1 MKVLGISG
9 SPRKNGNTEI
19 LVEHALKPFQDA
31 GWEIQ
36 RFFMSEKT
44 INPCVAC
51 EFCHETGLC
60 AVAGD
65 DRDSLLEAYIRC
77 DAVIMG
83 SPVYYRN
90 VTAQLKALFDRSY
103 SFGRYKPLEGKPTGA
118 IAVGRGEG
126 AGQGLVLSIIYNY
139 FLSMKAICVP
149 GELNGLSA
157 RAVGYGDIISQ
168 ERRLR
173 QAAIL
178 GENILKYANLLRG
191 R

>member
-1 MKVLGISG
+1 MKILGISG

-19 LVEHALKPFQDA
+19 LVEHALKPFQEA

-51 EFCHETGLC
+51 ESCHNTGSC
-60 AVAGD
+60 VIMGD
-65 DRDSLLEAYIRC
+65 DGASLLEAYLQC
-77 DAVIMG
+77 DAVIIG
-83 SPVYYRN
+83 SPAYYRN

-103 SFGRYKPLEGKPTGA
+103 SFGRRKPLVGKPGGA

-126 AGQGLVLSIIYNY
+126 GGQSLVLSIIYNY
-139 FLSMKAICVP
+139 FLSMGAICVP

-157 RAVGYGDIISQ
+157 RADGYGDIIKQ

-173 QAAIL
+173 QAGIL
-178 GENILKYANLLRG
+178 GENILKFASLLRCK
-191 R
+191 

>member
-1 MKVLGISG
+1 MNVLGISG

-19 LVEHALKPFQDA
+19 LVDHALKPFQDA
-31 GWEIQ
+31 GWETQ

-44 INPCVAC
+44 IQPCVAC
-51 EFCHETGLC
+51 DICQQTGSC
-60 AVAGD
+60 AMKGD
-65 DRDSLLEAYIRC
+65 DRDTLLEAYIRC
-77 DAVIMG
+77 DAVIIG

-103 SFGRYKPLEGKPTGA
+103 SFGRYKPLEGKPAGA

-126 AGQGLVLSIIYNY
+126 AGQSLVLTITYNY
-139 FLSMKAICVP
+139 FLSMGAVCVP

-157 RAVGYGDIISQ
+157 KAIGYGDIISQ
-168 ERRLR
+168 DRRLR